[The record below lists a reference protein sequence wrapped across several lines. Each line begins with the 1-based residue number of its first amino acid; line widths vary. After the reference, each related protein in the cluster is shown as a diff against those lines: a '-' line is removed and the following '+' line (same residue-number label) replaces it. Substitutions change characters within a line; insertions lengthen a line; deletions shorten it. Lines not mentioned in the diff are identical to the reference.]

1 MTQRS
6 DSRAEAGPAWWCARA
21 RLAYTCLCG
30 ARSRSV
36 RDGQAM
42 QGHLPPPRVRVVAV
56 GCVRRVGAHRPKHIH
71 WLDYSVTLH
80 VAPAARPAGS
90 RCQVV
95 LHSAALSATAAAYQD
110 GRHTRLWWMWMW
122 MQIPDY
128 QREIADAEPFAWGG
142 GMLGRQLAPKRQSQ
156 HEELASGRQRQ
167 EKQQDVR
174 VQKYIDQT
182 NYILHGRY
190 VCRGR

>member
-95 LHSAALSATAAAYQD
+95 LHSAALRSLPPPLHIKTED
-110 GRHTRLWWMWMW
+110 TRGSGGCGCGCGCR
-122 MQIPDY
+122 Y
-128 QREIADAEPFAWGG
+128 QRERFCRCRAFAAWAAYGG
-142 GMLGRQLAPKRQSQ
+142 GMLGRQLAHRNGK
-156 HEELASGRQRQ
+156 ASTRS
-167 EKQQDVR
+167 
-174 VQKYIDQT
+174 
-182 NYILHGRY
+182 
-190 VCRGR
+190 

>member
-1 MTQRS
+1 MCCCVCMTQRS

-21 RLAYTCLCG
+21 RLAYTCLCLCG

-90 RCQVV
+90 RYQVV

-122 MQIPDY
+122 MQIPE
-128 QREIADAEPFAWGG
+128 REILQMQSLCCLGCIWWGHV
-142 GMLGRQLAPKRQSQ
+142 RPPTCTPKRQSQ
-156 HEELASGRQRQ
+156 HEELAS
-167 EKQQDVR
+167 
-174 VQKYIDQT
+174 
-182 NYILHGRY
+182 
-190 VCRGR
+190 